1 MMTGLLWSFWY
12 CWGPRQLSIPR
23 QLPGLSQIEKTTTKP
38 TTTSRLQ
45 RDDVS
50 VMVRTVR
57 MEEEERLMERENR
70 EQQTGKSMEVSEGMY
85 KKRLYQAGAEQES
98 QTGVDR
104 PPQ

>member
-1 MMTGLLWSFWY
+1 
-12 CWGPRQLSIPR
+12 
-23 QLPGLSQIEKTTTKP
+23 
-38 TTTSRLQ
+38 
-45 RDDVS
+45 
-50 VMVRTVR
+50 